1 MDGAGL
7 APSSPSASSIPLRES
22 VTADISRAPAL
33 RVSLALAASLLLATA
48 CAGGDVSGKPARG
61 AGAAGGDRV
70 VEESAGEVVI
80 APPSGKYVVANVAA
94 PGSVSGTV
102 SFASPPAPGAPIAT
116 GADSASC
123 GATIPD
129 ESIQLQGNAVA
140 GAVVWLDG
148 VRTGKPLPVDRRMEL
163 ELDQCRLKPRVQ
175 AMVVGG
181 AVNLIAHDPFR
192 AHLRFVAGGES
203 ASRATALLGGDEQ
216 VIPTELPARAPG
228 MVIVRDSTRKWPR
241 AYLAVF
247 DHPYYAVTG
256 ADGSF
261 KLDGVPAGT
270 YTLHAW
276 HERAKP
282 TEQKVT
288 VGPGGVTAN
297 VVLAA
302 IPAR

>member
-1 MDGAGL
+1 M
-7 APSSPSASSIPLRES
+7 
-22 VTADISRAPAL
+22 TADISRAPAL
-33 RVSLALAASLLLATA
+33 RLSLALSASFLLVATA
-48 CAGGDVSGKPARG
+48 CSGGDASGKSAREG
-61 AGAAGGDRV
+61 GRAGSDRV

-80 APPSGKYVVANVAA
+80 APPTGKYVVTAVAT
-94 PGSVSGTV
+94 PGTV
-102 SFASPPAPGAPIAT
+102 SGVVSFSSPVSPAAPIAT

-129 ESIQLQGNAVA
+129 ESVQMQGNAVA

-148 VRTGKPLPVDRRMEL
+148 VRSGKALPVERRMEL

-175 AMVVGG
+175 AMVVGS

-192 AHLRFVAGGES
+192 EHLRFIAGGES
-203 ASRATALLGGDEQ
+203 SPRATALLGGDEQ
-216 VIPTELPARAPG
+216 VIPTELPAKSPG

-256 ADGSF
+256 ADGTF
-261 KLDGVPAGT
+261 KLEGVPAGT
-270 YTLHAW
+270 YTLRAW
-276 HERAKP
+276 HERSKP

-288 VGPGGVTAN
+288 VGASGTVRADVT
-297 VVLAA
+297 LSES
-302 IPAR
+302 PAR